1 MSTMAVRHDVTQMM
15 SKILKVQPVR
25 LMSAVSSATTDQM
38 KVKPFEE
45 IPGPGGVY
53 RWPVVGTLLHFK
65 PFTKY
70 TPETLHK
77 LNDSL
82 FDKYGPVVRVRLGED
97 MVMICD
103 PRDIDTIYRHEGKY
117 PNRPPLDI
125 TIEIF
130 EKNGY
135 KKGLADLQGKEWHAL
150 RTPVNKK
157 LMKADSAYHYLVPQN
172 AVADDFVNILATQKL
187 TPEEMKDLFFR
198 FATESIAVVTF
209 NTRLGYLDESADADA
224 QDFLYASKKMFVHIN
239 DFISGDL
246 AYKWQG
252 SQKYK
257 DIERCIQILR
267 GNSMKHTLKAKRAM
281 EEMKQTG
288 TLDPDEPN
296 LLYFLASDPTLD
308 IEDIVN
314 ILFALY
320 VAGTDSTAKNLQV
333 FFANLAK
340 NPDKQEVLRKE
351 VLDVLGKSG
360 VVDAKALAKM
370 SYMKHCL
377 KESFRLNYPTVVGTS
392 RVMPVDV
399 VLGGYNVPAG
409 TRILLA
415 NPRSAKAYFKDAD
428 KYLPERWIRSE
439 ECPVDHSNSMAVIPF
454 SHGPRNCIG
463 RRFAV
468 QEIYLA
474 AAKVLQKLKI
484 ELEPESWN
492 TEFIY
497 TSFID
502 TEKPLRFKFS
512 KLD

>member
-1 MSTMAVRHDVTQMM
+1 MSTMAVRHDVTLMM

-103 PRDIDTIYRHEGKY
+103 LKDIDTIYRHEGKY
-117 PNRPPLDI
+117 PNRPTMDV
-125 TIEIF
+125 TGEIF
-130 EKNGY
+130 AKNGF
-135 KKGLADLQGKEWHAL
+135 KKGLAELQGKEWHAL
-150 RTPVNKK
+150 RTPVNKR

-187 TPEEMKDLFFR
+187 TPEEMKDLFFW

-209 NTRLGYLDESADADA
+209 NTRLGYLDGSADADA
-224 QDFLYASKKMFVHIN
+224 KAFIEALKTIFVHIN
-239 DFISGDL
+239 KSLTGDF
-246 AYKWQG
+246 AYKWYG
-252 SQKYK
+252 SKKFK
-257 DIERCIQILR
+257 DAERCVLVVR
-267 GNSMKHTLKAKRAM
+267 ENTLKHTMKAQRTIDEQKRN
-281 EEMKQTG
+281 G
-288 TLDPDEPN
+288 TLNPDEPN
-296 LLYFLASDPTLD
+296 LLHYLASDSSLTT
-308 IEDIVN
+308 EDIVN

-320 VAGTDSTAKNLQV
+320 MAGTDSTAKNLQA
-333 FFANLAK
+333 FFYNLAK
-340 NPDKQEVLRKE
+340 HPEKQEILRKE
-351 VLDVLGKSG
+351 ILNTVGKNG
-360 VVDAKALAKM
+360 VVDAQALSKL
-370 SYMKHCL
+370 SYLKHCL
-377 KESFRLNYPTVVGTS
+377 KESFRLNYPTVIGTV
-392 RVMPVDV
+392 RILPTDV

-409 TRILLA
+409 TQILCC

-439 ECPVDHSNSMAVIPF
+439 ECPVDNSNSMAVIPF

-497 TSFID
+497 TTFID
-502 TEKPLRFKFS
+502 TKTPLRFKFS